1 MSEPILAFSGSYNL
15 FKSEVEYP
23 NIGVYMASGICQSE
37 HLNQMIYIGSSNNLS
52 QRIQFE
58 HVADLN
64 SNAHSNPVFQSAWN
78 KYGQEN
84 FVWWILDYCEKEN
97 YIFKEQYFLDSY
109 RPFADE
115 KNGFNIAKNSL
126 APFLGRKHSEESK
139 VLMSKALK
147 GKKRTQETRDRIS
160 KAKTGKK
167 ASPET
172 ILKMKARIVKPAS
185 QETREKLSKAFK
197 GRPRPTGSGKKSK
210 DFELISPLG
219 ELIKGNNI
227 NQFLR
232 DNSMNRSCFY
242 KLLRGKKIIYKGWT
256 LPNPMF

>member
-15 FKSEVEYP
+15 FKSEVEYS

-37 HLNQMIYIGSSNNLS
+37 HLNQMIYIGGSNNLS

-58 HVADLN
+58 HIADLN

-97 YIFKEQYFLDSY
+97 YISKEQNFLDIY

-115 KNGFNIAKNSL
+115 KNGFNIAKNST
-126 APFLGRKHSEESK
+126 APFLGRKHSKESK
-139 VLMSKALK
+139 ILMSKASK
-147 GKKRTQETRDRIS
+147 GKKTSQETKDKLSKSRI
-160 KAKTGKK
+160 GKK

-172 ILKMKARIVKPAS
+172 ILKMKAFIKKPTS
-185 QETREKLSKAFK
+185 QETREKLSKSFK
-197 GRPRPTGSGKKSK
+197 GRPRPIGSGKKSK
-210 DFELISPLG
+210 DFEIISPSG
-219 ELIKGNNI
+219 ELVKENNI
-227 NQFLR
+227 NKFLR

-242 KLLRGKKIIYKGWT
+242 KLLNGKKTNYKGWT
-256 LPNPMF
+256 LPAPMF